1 MLLPNTVTSPLHHLI
16 TSSNPCSRHFGKA
29 QLELTDCTANQL
41 PFIIQ
46 NLKFNIIILH
56 HSTTPPLHH
65 FITSSLH
72 HFLQSLFSIL
82 RQSPTR
88 TDGLR
93 CPTTQPS
100 HHSST

>member
-16 TSSNPCSRHFGKA
+16 TSSNPCSRYFGKA

-56 HSTTPPLHH
+56 HSSTQPLLVLPSNQPKLCQS
-65 FITSSLH
+65 FSTAGITLTKLSA
-72 HFLQSLFSIL
+72 
-82 RQSPTR
+82 PTFKIQN
-88 TDGLR
+88 
-93 CPTTQPS
+93 TTQ
-100 HHSST
+100 